1 MNIKFN
7 YKSNTLSTLRTM
19 NVIHNYCEI
28 DNIDDLKNALKYAK
42 DNSLKVLIL
51 GNGSNTLIGDLP
63 CDTLVIRIKM
73 KKIEIKET
81 VVTAQCGAIL
91 PYVAKLSMEKSLSG
105 LEWAAQIPGSIGGA
119 VIMNAGA
126 FKGEIM
132 DFIEKVTVM
141 DYSGEIHELKR
152 SDIECGHR
160 WTSLMQKEL
169 IVISVVLRL
178 KHDDHEEIMKR
189 VAGYREYRT
198 KTQPKGCS
206 LGSTFKGYFDET
218 EGRNISA
225 GYLID
230 KCNLKGKMYKE
241 ILISDK
247 HANFLINTGNAD
259 SDDFLKVISDIRK
272 TVFEQ
277 TGIKL
282 QPEIRLWFSKET
294 LEKYDLL

>member
-1 MNIKFN
+1 M
-7 YKSNTLSTLRTM
+7 RTM

-73 KKIEIKET
+73 KKIEIKDT

-119 VIMNAGA
+119 VLMHAGA

-132 DFIEKVTVM
+132 DFFEKVTVM

-160 WTSLMQKEL
+160 WTSLMQKEQ

-259 SDDFLKVISDIRK
+259 PDDFLKVISDIRK

>member
-73 KKIEIKET
+73 KKIEIKDT

>member
-73 KKIEIKET
+73 KKIEIKDT

-259 SDDFLKVISDIRK
+259 PDDFLKVISDIRK

>member
-1 MNIKFN
+1 MDIKID
-7 YKSNTLSTLRTM
+7 YKSNTLSTMRTM
-19 NVIHNYCEI
+19 NTIHNYCDI

-63 CDTLVIRIKM
+63 HDTLVIRIKL
-73 KKIEIKET
+73 KNIEINDT
-81 VVTAQCGAIL
+81 VVTAECGAIL
-91 PYVAKLSMEKSLSG
+91 PYVAKISMEKSLSG

-132 DFIEKVTVM
+132 DVIEKVTVM

-160 WTSLMQKEL
+160 WTSLMEKEL

-198 KTQPKGCS
+198 KTQPKGCT

-247 HANFLINTGNAD
+247 HANFLINTGSAD
-259 SDDFLKVISDIRK
+259 PDDFLKVISDIRK

-282 QPEIRLWFSKET
+282 EPEIRLWFDKET
-294 LEKYDLL
+294 LAKYDLL